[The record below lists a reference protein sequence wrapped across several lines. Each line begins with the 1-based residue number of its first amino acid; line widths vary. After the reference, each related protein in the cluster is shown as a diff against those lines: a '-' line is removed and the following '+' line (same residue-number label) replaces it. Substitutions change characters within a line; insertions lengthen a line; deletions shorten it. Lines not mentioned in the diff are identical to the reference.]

1 MKKFWFP
8 VLLFIIAVLASGWS
22 YPQLPENIISASKY
36 QRDSTATPKEFIV
49 SMIPVMMFFM
59 LVCMALIQKLGLNKK
74 NPRSVGPVNAILNG
88 VIFILLPVHGLVLAY
103 GIGNPFN
110 VDIIAPL
117 VTGAV
122 FIVIGNFVPRV
133 RGNLGSSLAT
143 SVYDTNNGIEIRKSH
158 LFMGRV
164 YVSGGFIM
172 LVSTLVPGGASLPI
186 FITLLLLTVIIS
198 IIGYYTKLQ
207 RV

>member
-8 VLLFIIAVLASGWS
+8 VLLFIISVLASGWS

-36 QRDSTATPKEFIV
+36 QHDSTATPKEFIV
-49 SMIPVMMFFM
+49 SMIPVMIFFM

-88 VIFILLPVHGLVLAY
+88 VILILLPVHGLVLAY
-103 GIGNPFN
+103 GMGNPFN

-122 FIVIGNFVPRV
+122 FIVIGNFIPRV